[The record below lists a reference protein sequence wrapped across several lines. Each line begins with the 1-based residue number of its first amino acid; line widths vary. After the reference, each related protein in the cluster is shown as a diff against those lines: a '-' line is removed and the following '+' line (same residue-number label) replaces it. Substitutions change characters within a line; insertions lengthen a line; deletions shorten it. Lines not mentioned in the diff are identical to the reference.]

1 MVRRT
6 GPHTPAGCARS
17 GPTPI
22 PSEAYSPKGSSR
34 TYESGQESGL
44 DVIQRLLT
52 AAWSGCT
59 MYRPKWTWNVEK
71 MGADTASS
79 HPLTIRQHLPIK
91 TRREEVAAR
100 LTTVMPQERQ
110 PQSTSARGVCGL
122 P

>member
-59 MYRPKWTWNVEK
+59 KYRPKWTSFATMSKKW
-71 MGADTASS
+71 GQTLR
-79 HPLTIRQHLPIK
+79 PPIHLP
-91 TRREEVAAR
+91 
-100 LTTVMPQERQ
+100 LD
-110 PQSTSARGVCGL
+110 STCQ
-122 P
+122 